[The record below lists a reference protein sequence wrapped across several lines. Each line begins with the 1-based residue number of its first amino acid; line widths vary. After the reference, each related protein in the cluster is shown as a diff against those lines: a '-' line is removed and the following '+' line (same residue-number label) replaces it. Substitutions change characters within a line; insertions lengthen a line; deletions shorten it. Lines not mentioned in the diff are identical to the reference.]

1 MVRSGLPYKS
11 TKPAHEVDTFELP
24 HTTTTALMPPPA
36 STASSPEKI
45 EFLHQQLDSMGM
57 DAEILPGLILLG
69 SGNKERLQGGALC
82 YPSDLN
88 RLPSDS
94 NRAGCS

>member
-11 TKPAHEVDTFELP
+11 TKAEVEVDTFEFP
-24 HTTTTALMPPPA
+24 HTATTLLAPPL

-69 SGNKERLQGGALC
+69 SGNRERLQGGAL
-82 YPSDLN
+82 
-88 RLPSDS
+88 
-94 NRAGCS
+94 